1 MPPRAAPEPERLP
14 AGPPGFGAGVAAGVV
29 LVLAAFAVAYPALG
43 VAIELARGA
52 IGDPAGAIDALRVP
66 VGVLARSSATA
77 VGIGVLATAL
87 AWGPARVLAS
97 GRRAL
102 APVLIAPMLM
112 PMTLA
117 YAGWGQARAP
127 GTAVG
132 DWLEHLA
139 GEGHRWA
146 PMVAGRSLAV
156 VGLALWA
163 VPIAAIVLA
172 GDMARRDRS
181 VEEAARLE
189 RASVGRRALLRLGLA
204 RAGVAWAVGAVAL
217 VMLGSA
223 VPLHLAQLE
232 THAIVTWRELAERGP
247 DGWWR
252 VWIGAWPALA
262 VALVGGWFVGG
273 WFVGGRVLAGLRD
286 TGGAGVVTEPPRAR
300 RGATIAALAVWA
312 AAVAAPLAMFAW
324 TLDGWSRVGT
334 FLRLSGDAL
343 GASVGVGFLV
353 ALGVVVLA
361 LATSLALGAG
371 GRWSAVAVGVSG
383 RAMLAAALVP
393 GVLVGAAVARCG
405 YGGAAALVA
414 AHLARFGV
422 IGVGVGCW
430 VAWAEPPERRALRRL
445 DAPSAARA
453 WLGGCLPVQAAP
465 IAGAGLAAWALSVHE
480 IEASIM
486 VQPAGVPSLAQT
498 VLGMLHY
505 ARTLELAA
513 ASVVVMGGGLAVA
526 LAASAL
532 LIFGGGQPRR
542 TGRSIR

>member
-1 MPPRAAPEPERLP
+1 MPPRAASEPERLP
-14 AGPPGFGAGVAAGVV
+14 GGPPGFGPGLAAAVV
-29 LVLAAFAVAYPALG
+29 LVIAAFAVAYPAAG
-43 VAIELARGA
+43 VAIEIAHGA
-52 IGDPAGAIDALRVP
+52 VRDPVGAGEALKVP
-66 VGVLARSSATA
+66 IGVLARSGATA
-77 VGIGVLATAL
+77 LGIGVLAAAL

-97 GRRAL
+97 ARRAL

-117 YAGWGQARAP
+117 YAGWGQMRAP
-127 GTAVG
+127 GTALG
-132 DWLEHLA
+132 DWLERLA

-146 PMVAGRSLAV
+146 PMFAGRALAV

-163 VPIAAIVLA
+163 VPIEAIVLA

-189 RASVGRRALLRLGLA
+189 RAGVWRRAVLRLSLA
-204 RAGVAWAVGAVAL
+204 RAGVAWAVGAVTL

-247 DGWWR
+247 DEWWR
-252 VWIGAWPALA
+252 VWVGAWPALA

-273 WFVGGRVLAGLRD
+273 RVLEALRE
-286 TGGAGVVTEPPRAR
+286 TAGAGVVTEPPRAR
-300 RGATIAALAVWA
+300 RGAAVAALAVWA

-324 TLDGWSRVGT
+324 TLDRWSRVGT
-334 FLRLSGDAL
+334 FLQLSGDAL
-343 GASVGVGFLV
+343 GASLGVGFLV
-353 ALGVVVLA
+353 AIGVVTLA
-361 LATSLALGAG
+361 SATSLALGAG

-405 YGGAAALVA
+405 YGGPAALVA

-453 WLGGCLPVQAAP
+453 WVGACLPVQAAP

-480 IEASIM
+480 IEASVM

-513 ASVVVMGGGLAVA
+513 ASVVVMGGGLLAA

-532 LIFGGGQPRR
+532 LMLGGRQPTR